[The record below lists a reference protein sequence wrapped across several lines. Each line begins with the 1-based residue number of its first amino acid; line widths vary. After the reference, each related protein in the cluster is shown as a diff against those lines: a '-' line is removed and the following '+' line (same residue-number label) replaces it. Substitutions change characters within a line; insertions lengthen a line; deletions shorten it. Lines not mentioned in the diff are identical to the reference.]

1 MKQIIARLC
10 WLLRLSALPALV
22 ACATLTAVP
31 AQARDLV
38 VYGEPTL
45 KPVLTA
51 LGALWRA
58 KGNSAVHVFVA
69 PTDLSFE

>member
-1 MKQIIARLC
+1 MKQIFARLR
-10 WLLRLSALPALV
+10 RLVRRAALPALV
-22 ACATLTAVP
+22 ACATLTALP

-45 KPVLTA
+45 KPVLTS

-58 KGNSAVHVFVA
+58 QGNSPVHVFVA
-69 PTDLSFE
+69 PTDLSF